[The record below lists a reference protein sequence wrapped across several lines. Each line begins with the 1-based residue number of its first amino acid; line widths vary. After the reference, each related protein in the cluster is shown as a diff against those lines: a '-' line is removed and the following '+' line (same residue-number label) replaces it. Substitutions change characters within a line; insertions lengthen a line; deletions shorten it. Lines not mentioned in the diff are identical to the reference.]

1 MASTTAAKSASTAPA
16 AGASPASN
24 SAIDAAAGAA
34 SPASKSAIDAAA
46 SPRDVESL
54 STGAAGLPVLTPG
67 VAPPSAETAAE
78 EEKIRG
84 GEHKPA
90 PPLSL
95 LSSQSPVRFDHVQRR
110 RRTRD
115 SDVPY
120 TFSIDG
126 PWGAPTQ
133 VRFLFVPSSVAWLPF
148 PRLFTHLSLS
158 LFPFFLSSIPL
169 CSRSLFLLPPS
180 LFSLPL
186 SSPSLFLLPPSFF
199 SLPLSSPSLSPL
211 SFLSLVPSFFSS
223 LPLFSPPSL
232 FFPLPPSF
240 SPPSLLSSQK
250 NKRTFPATTSSS
262 SSEPAS
268 APRPWPASC
277 ALWPTSSRTPGAP
290 TAPASTRSWS
300 ASASDSHA
308 CTSTGSSPMM
318 GACSGFPKCS
328 TGLRGRTLS
337 GSLT

>member
-1 MASTTAAKSASTAPA
+1 VASTTAAKSASTAPA

-54 STGAAGLPVLTPG
+54 SAGAAGLPVLTPG

-90 PPLSL
+90 PLSL

-180 LFSLPL
+180 FFSLPH
-186 SSPSLFLLPPSFF
+186 SSPSLFLLPPY
-199 SLPLSSPSLSPL
+199 PLSL
-211 SFLSLVPSFFSS
+211 FFPSF
-223 LPLFSPPSL
+223 PLFSPSSL

-240 SPPSLLSSQK
+240 FPSLLLLPLPRS
-250 NKRTFPATTSSS
+250 FPHKKTKGLFRLRRRR
-262 SSEPAS
+262 P
-268 APRPWPASC
+268 PRSRRRRHAHGQRL
-277 ALWPTSSRTPGAP
+277 ALFGPRARVRPVHQLFLPQRGAGQRAYPTV
-290 TAPASTRSWS
+290 TRVLPL
-300 ASASDSHA
+300 D
-308 CTSTGSSPMM
+308 P
-318 GACSGFPKCS
+318 P
-328 TGLRGRTLS
+328 R
-337 GSLT
+337 